1 MFQPAEAMFME
12 NIDVEEYISV
22 LPERGLFRSKHI

>member
-1 MFQPAEAMFME
+1 MFME

-22 LPERGLFRSKHI
+22 LPERGLFRSKHIW